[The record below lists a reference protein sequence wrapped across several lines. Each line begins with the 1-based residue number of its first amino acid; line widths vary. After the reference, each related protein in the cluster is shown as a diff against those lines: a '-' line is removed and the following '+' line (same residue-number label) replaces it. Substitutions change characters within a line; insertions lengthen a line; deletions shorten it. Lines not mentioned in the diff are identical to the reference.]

1 MPIGPIME
9 RVLELKAY
17 DFRLHDIE
25 TDITIPDDLP
35 ETMVDEYQ
43 LIQVLLNLLNNSE
56 HAVQEVSEPRLITI
70 RVIQAQDQLRISV
83 ADNGPGIPEENLG
96 KIFEPFFTT
105 KEVGVGTGLG
115 LSTCYGIVRQHGGKM
130 WVENGEQ
137 GGATFFFELPVVGP
151 SSGIEPEA
159 SEFTPGPR
167 TTKHLL
173 VVDDEP
179 GIRDLL
185 HRTLELAENG
195 EQAWDKICQRN
206 YDCIIMDLK
215 MPGMSG
221 PELFHEIEGTGEDE
235 AARVIFITGD
245 TLSSDTSAFVSSVK
259 NPVLN

>member
-1 MPIGPIME
+1 M
-9 RVLELKAY
+9 
-17 DFRLHDIE
+17 
-25 TDITIPDDLP
+25 
-35 ETMVDEYQ
+35 
-43 LIQVLLNLLNNSE
+43 
-56 HAVQEVSEPRLITI
+56 
-70 RVIQAQDQLRISV
+70 QDNLRISI

-130 WVENGEQ
+130 WVENGEH

-151 SSGIEPEA
+151 ALGIEQHD
-159 SEFTPGPR
+159 SESVPGPR

-185 HRTLELAENG
+185 HRTLELAPYTVDLAENG
-195 EQAWDKICQRN
+195 EQAWGKICQWD

-221 PELFHEIEGTGEDE
+221 PELFHEIEGKGKATE
-235 AARVIFITGD
+235 ARVIFITGD
-245 TLSSDTSAFVSSVK
+245 TLSSDTSAFVGSVR
-259 NPVLN
+259 NPVLNKPLDVQRLRSEIQKIVGVSY